1 MVTCRVKIRVVVR
14 VRVRVRDTCNGRDN
28 AGIMRG

>member
-28 AGIMRG
+28 AGILRG

>member
-1 MVTCRVKIRVVVR
+1 MVTCRVKIRVGVR